1 VIEERVAAA
10 VRRPVRALRR
20 IQTRGYA
27 QAFHAIA
34 ELDDG
39 STAFVKAGAEDVTS
53 EFLRQE
59 IRFYSG
65 AGGLAAVLAGFF
77 ASRAGLPPPPTA
89 PGVRAFQFAQARVAI
104 PWALRELGLRSDT

>member
-1 VIEERVAAA
+1 VIDERVAAA
-10 VRRPVRALRR
+10 VRRPVRSLRR

-39 STAFVKAGAEDVTS
+39 STAFVKAGAE
-53 EFLRQE
+53 
-59 IRFYSG
+59 
-65 AGGLAAVLAGFF
+65 
-77 ASRAGLPPPPTA
+77 
-89 PGVRAFQFAQARVAI
+89 ARIAI